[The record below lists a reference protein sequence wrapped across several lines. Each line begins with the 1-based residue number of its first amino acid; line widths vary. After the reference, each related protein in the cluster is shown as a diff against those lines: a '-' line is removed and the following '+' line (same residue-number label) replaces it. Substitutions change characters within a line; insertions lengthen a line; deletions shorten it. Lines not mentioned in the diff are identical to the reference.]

1 MDSLGYYAILGVSQ
15 GANFQEIKK
24 SYRKLAKKYHPDRNK
39 SAHAEEIIKKINE
52 AFETLSD
59 RRKTKQYDRES
70 SNIFDQKDSNNE
82 EKEESLSDQKQ
93 MNSHKFAKLESENNL
108 GYDNL
113 LLDTVRSRFHILIE
127 PSLCLAFGG
136 CESIAPK
143 VFVVDKSKHINP
155 KARVESETAD
165 TLDRIVMAA
174 QACPTKA
181 IKIIDRYTGN
191 QIYPWREIISSLT
204 KGCSPIKYH

>member
-1 MDSLGYYAILGVSQ
+1 MDSRGYYAILEVSHE
-15 GANFQEIKK
+15 ANYQEIKK

-39 SAHAEEIIKKINE
+39 SPHAEETIKKINH
-52 AFETLSD
+52 AFEILSD
-59 RRKTKQYDRES
+59 RKKRKQYDLES
-70 SNIFDQKDSNNE
+70 SNIFDLNDPVNE
-82 EKEESLSDQKQ
+82 EKGENLSNQQQ
-93 MNSHKFAKLESENNL
+93 MNSYKFAEPESKINL

-113 LLDTVRSRFHILIE
+113 LLDTIRSRFHILIE

-155 KARVESETAD
+155 KAKVQSETAD

-191 QIYPWREIISSLT
+191 QIYP
-204 KGCSPIKYH
+204 

>member
-39 SAHAEEIIKKINE
+39 STHAEETIKKINE

-59 RRKTKQYDRES
+59 KRKRKQYDRES

-82 EKEESLSDQKQ
+82 EKEENLSDQKQ
-93 MNSHKFAKLESENNL
+93 TNSHNFTKLESENNL

-191 QIYPWREIISSLT
+191 QIYP
-204 KGCSPIKYH
+204 

>member
-1 MDSLGYYAILGVSQ
+1 M
-15 GANFQEIKK
+15 
-24 SYRKLAKKYHPDRNK
+24 
-39 SAHAEEIIKKINE
+39 E
-52 AFETLSD
+52 A
-59 RRKTKQYDRES
+59 
-70 SNIFDQKDSNNE
+70 SNIYDADDSTYE
-82 EKEESLSDQKQ
+82 EKEENLSGQ
-93 MNSHKFAKLESENNL
+93 MQRNSYNFTKPESISNL

-113 LLDTVRSRFHILIE
+113 LLDTIKSRFHILIE

-136 CESIAPK
+136 CETIAPK

-155 KARVESETAD
+155 KARVQSETAD

-191 QIYPWREIISSLT
+191 QIYP
-204 KGCSPIKYH
+204 

>member
-1 MDSLGYYAILGVSQ
+1 MDSRGYYTILGVSHN
-15 GANFQEIKK
+15 ANFQEIKK
-24 SYRKLAKKYHPDRNK
+24 SYRNLAKKYHPDKNK
-39 SAHAEEIIKKINE
+39 SPVAEETIKKINE
-52 AFETLSD
+52 AFEILSD
-59 RRKTKQYDRES
+59 RRKRKQYDLEA
-70 SNIFDQKDSNNE
+70 SNMYDANDSTYE
-82 EKEESLSDQKQ
+82 EKEENLSGQ
-93 MNSHKFAKLESENNL
+93 MQRNSYNFAKPESTSNL

-113 LLDTVRSRFHILIE
+113 LLDTIKSRFHILIE

-136 CESIAPK
+136 CETIAPK

-155 KARVESETAD
+155 KAKVQSETAD

-191 QIYPWREIISSLT
+191 QIYP
-204 KGCSPIKYH
+204 

>member
-1 MDSLGYYAILGVSQ
+1 MDIRGYYAILGISQ
-15 GANFQEIKK
+15 DANFQEIKK

-39 SAHAEEIIKKINE
+39 SPHAEETIKKINE
-52 AFETLSD
+52 AFEILSD
-59 RRKTKQYDRES
+59 KRKRKQYDLES
-70 SNIFDQKDSNNE
+70 SNIFDLKDPNNE
-82 EKEESLSDQKQ
+82 EKEGNLSNLKQ
-93 MNSHKFAKLESENNL
+93 TTSHKFANPESKNNV

-113 LLDTVRSRFHILIE
+113 LLDTIRSRFHILIE

-165 TLDRIVMAA
+165 TLDRIIMAA

-181 IKIIDRYTGN
+181 IKIIDRYTGH
-191 QIYPWREIISSLT
+191 QIYP
-204 KGCSPIKYH
+204 

>member
-15 GANFQEIKK
+15 STNFQEIKK
-24 SYRKLAKKYHPDRNK
+24 SYRKLAKKYHPDKNK
-39 SAHAEEIIKKINE
+39 SPLAEETIKKINE
-52 AFETLSD
+52 AFEILSD
-59 RRKTKQYDRES
+59 RRKRKQYDLEASNIYDANDSTYEEKKENLSEQIQRNSYNFSKPES
-70 SNIFDQKDSNNE
+70 SS
-82 EKEESLSDQKQ
+82 
-93 MNSHKFAKLESENNL
+93 NL

-113 LLDTVRSRFHILIE
+113 LLDTIKSRFHILIE

-136 CESIAPK
+136 CETIAPK

-155 KARVESETAD
+155 KARVQSETAD
-165 TLDRIVMAA
+165 SLDRIVMAA

-191 QIYPWREIISSLT
+191 QIYPWKR
-204 KGCSPIKYH
+204 

>member
-1 MDSLGYYAILGVSQ
+1 MDCRGYYAILGVSED
-15 GANFQEIKK
+15 ANFQEIKK

-39 SAHAEEIIKKINE
+39 SANAEETIKKINE
-52 AFETLSD
+52 AFENLSD
-59 RRKTKQYDRES
+59 RRKRKQYDLES
-70 SNIFDQKDSNNE
+70 SNIFDLEESNKE
-82 EKEESLSDQKQ
+82 EKEENLSDQKQ
-93 MNSHKFAKLESENNL
+93 KISQKFAKSEFKNNL
-108 GYDNL
+108 VHDSS
-113 LLDTVRSRFHILIE
+113 LLDTIRSRFHILIE

-143 VFVVDKSKHINP
+143 VFVVDKNKRINP

-191 QIYPWREIISSLT
+191 QIYP
-204 KGCSPIKYH
+204 

>member
-1 MDSLGYYAILGVSQ
+1 MDCRGYYAILRVSED
-15 GANFQEIKK
+15 ANFQEIKK

-39 SAHAEEIIKKINE
+39 SDNAEETIKKINE

-59 RRKTKQYDRES
+59 RKKRKQYDLES
-70 SNIFDQKDSNNE
+70 SNIFDLEEPNNG
-82 EKEESLSDQKQ
+82 EKENLSDQEKENLQ
-93 MNSHKFAKLESENNL
+93 DFVKSEFKSNSGHDSS
-108 GYDNL
+108 
-113 LLDTVRSRFHILIE
+113 LLDTIRSRFHILIE

-143 VFVVDKSKHINP
+143 VFVVDKNKRINP

-165 TLDRIVMAA
+165 SLDRIVMAA

-191 QIYPWREIISSLT
+191 QIYP
-204 KGCSPIKYH
+204 

>member
-1 MDSLGYYAILGVSQ
+1 MDSRGYYAILGVSQ
-15 GANFQEIKK
+15 SANFQEIKK

-39 SAHAEEIIKKINE
+39 SPLAEETIKKINE
-52 AFETLSD
+52 AFEILSD
-59 RRKTKQYDRES
+59 RRKRKQYDLEA
-70 SNIFDQKDSNNE
+70 SNIYDANDSTFE
-82 EKEESLSDQKQ
+82 EKEENLSDQIQ
-93 MNSHKFAKLESENNL
+93 RNSYDLIKSESKSNL
-108 GYDNL
+108 GHDNL
-113 LLDTVRSRFHILIE
+113 LLDTIKSRFHILIE

-136 CESIAPK
+136 CETISPK

-155 KARVESETAD
+155 KAKVQSETAD

-191 QIYPWREIISSLT
+191 QIYP
-204 KGCSPIKYH
+204 

>member
-1 MDSLGYYAILGVSQ
+1 MDSRGYYAILGVSHN
-15 GANFQEIKK
+15 ANFLEIKK

-39 SAHAEEIIKKINE
+39 SPLAEETIKKINE
-52 AFETLSD
+52 AFEILSD
-59 RRKTKQYDRES
+59 RRKRKQYDLEA
-70 SNIFDQKDSNNE
+70 SNIYHANDSTFE
-82 EKEESLSDQKQ
+82 EKEENLSDRIQR
-93 MNSHKFAKLESENNL
+93 NSYDLTNSESKSNL

-113 LLDTVRSRFHILIE
+113 LLDTIKSRFHILIE

-136 CESIAPK
+136 CETISPK

-155 KARVESETAD
+155 KAKVQSETAD

-191 QIYPWREIISSLT
+191 QIYP
-204 KGCSPIKYH
+204 

>member
-39 SAHAEEIIKKINE
+39 SAHAEEIIKKINQ

-59 RRKTKQYDRES
+59 RRKRKQYDRES

-82 EKEESLSDQKQ
+82 EKEENLSDQKQ
-93 MNSHKFAKLESENNL
+93 TNSHNFTKVESENNL

-191 QIYPWREIISSLT
+191 QIYP
-204 KGCSPIKYH
+204 

>member
-1 MDSLGYYAILGVSQ
+1 MNSLGYYTILGVSQ
-15 GANFQEIKK
+15 DANFQEIKK

-39 SAHAEEIIKKINE
+39 SAHAEETIKKINQ

-59 RRKTKQYDRES
+59 RRKRKQYDRES

-82 EKEESLSDQKQ
+82 EKEENLSDQQ
-93 MNSHKFAKLESENNL
+93 TNSHNFTKLESENNL

-191 QIYPWREIISSLT
+191 QIYP
-204 KGCSPIKYH
+204 

>member
-1 MDSLGYYAILGVSQ
+1 MDSRGYYAILGVSHD
-15 GANFQEIKK
+15 ANYQEIKK

-39 SAHAEEIIKKINE
+39 SPHAEETIKKINH
-52 AFETLSD
+52 AFEILSD
-59 RRKTKQYDRES
+59 RKKRKQYDLES
-70 SNIFDQKDSNNE
+70 SNIFDLNDPINE
-82 EKEESLSDQKQ
+82 EKGENLSNQQQ
-93 MNSHKFAKLESENNL
+93 MNSYKFAEPESKINL

-113 LLDTVRSRFHILIE
+113 LLDTIRSRFHILIE

-143 VFVVDKSKHINP
+143 VFVIDKSKHINP
-155 KARVESETAD
+155 KAKVQSETAD

-191 QIYPWREIISSLT
+191 QIYP
-204 KGCSPIKYH
+204 

>member
-1 MDSLGYYAILGVSQ
+1 MDCRGYYAILGVSED
-15 GANFQEIKK
+15 ANFQEIKK

-39 SAHAEEIIKKINE
+39 SDNAEETIKKINE

-59 RRKTKQYDRES
+59 RKKRKQYDLES
-70 SNIFDQKDSNNE
+70 SNIFDLEESNNG
-82 EKEESLSDQKQ
+82 EKENLSDQKQ
-93 MNSHKFAKLESENNL
+93 ENLQNF
-108 GYDNL
+108 GKPEFKSNFGHDSS
-113 LLDTVRSRFHILIE
+113 LLDTIRSRFHILIE

-143 VFVVDKSKHINP
+143 VFVVDKNKRINP

-191 QIYPWREIISSLT
+191 QIYP
-204 KGCSPIKYH
+204 

>member
-1 MDSLGYYAILGVSQ
+1 MDSRGYYAIFGISQ
-15 GANFQEIKK
+15 DANFQEIKK

-39 SAHAEEIIKKINE
+39 SPHAEETIKKINE
-52 AFETLSD
+52 AFEILSD
-59 RRKTKQYDRES
+59 KRKRKQYDLES
-70 SNIFDQKDSNNE
+70 SNIFDQNDQNNDEEEGNSSN
-82 EKEESLSDQKQ
+82 KQ
-93 MNSHKFAKLESENNL
+93 MNSYKFASADSKSNV

-113 LLDTVRSRFHILIE
+113 FLDTIRSRFHIIIE

-155 KARVESETAD
+155 KATVESETAD
-165 TLDRIVMAA
+165 TLDRIIMAA

-181 IKIIDRYTGN
+181 IKIIDRYTGH
-191 QIYPWREIISSLT
+191 QIYP
-204 KGCSPIKYH
+204 

>member
-1 MDSLGYYAILGVSQ
+1 MDCRGYYAILGVSED
-15 GANFQEIKK
+15 ANFQEIKK

-39 SAHAEEIIKKINE
+39 SDNAEETIKKINE

-59 RRKTKQYDRES
+59 RKKRKQYDLES
-70 SNIFDQKDSNNE
+70 SNIFDLEESNNG
-82 EKEESLSDQKQ
+82 EKENLSDQKQ
-93 MNSHKFAKLESENNL
+93 ENLQNFGKSEFKSNF
-108 GYDNL
+108 GHDSS
-113 LLDTVRSRFHILIE
+113 LLDTIRSRFHILIE

-143 VFVVDKSKHINP
+143 VFVVDKNKRINP

-191 QIYPWREIISSLT
+191 QIYP
-204 KGCSPIKYH
+204 

>member
-1 MDSLGYYAILGVSQ
+1 MDCRGYYAILGVSED
-15 GANFQEIKK
+15 ANFQEIKK

-39 SAHAEEIIKKINE
+39 SANAEETIKKINE
-52 AFETLSD
+52 AFENLSD
-59 RRKTKQYDRES
+59 RRKRKQYDLES
-70 SNIFDQKDSNNE
+70 SNIFDLEESNNE
-82 EKEESLSDQKQ
+82 EKEENLSDQKQ
-93 MNSHKFAKLESENNL
+93 KISQKFAKSEFKNNL
-108 GYDNL
+108 VHDSS
-113 LLDTVRSRFHILIE
+113 LLDTIRSRFHILIE

-143 VFVVDKSKHINP
+143 VFVVDKNKRINP

-191 QIYPWREIISSLT
+191 QIYP
-204 KGCSPIKYH
+204 

>member
-1 MDSLGYYAILGVSQ
+1 MDCRGYYAILGVSED
-15 GANFQEIKK
+15 ANFQEIKK

-39 SAHAEEIIKKINE
+39 SDNAEETIKKINE

-59 RRKTKQYDRES
+59 RKKRKQYDLES
-70 SNIFDQKDSNNE
+70 SNIFDLEESNNGE
-82 EKEESLSDQKQ
+82 RENLSDQKQ
-93 MNSHKFAKLESENNL
+93 ENLQNFSKSEFKSNSEN
-108 GYDNL
+108 DSS
-113 LLDTVRSRFHILIE
+113 LLDTIRSRFHILIE

-143 VFVVDKSKHINP
+143 VFVVDKNKHINP

-191 QIYPWREIISSLT
+191 QIYP
-204 KGCSPIKYH
+204 

>member
-1 MDSLGYYAILGVSQ
+1 MDSRGYYAILGVSQ
-15 GANFQEIKK
+15 SANFQEIKK
-24 SYRKLAKKYHPDRNK
+24 SYRKLAKKYHPDKNK
-39 SAHAEEIIKKINE
+39 SPLAEETIKKINE
-52 AFETLSD
+52 AFEILSD
-59 RRKTKQYDRES
+59 RRKRKQYDLEV
-70 SNIFDQKDSNNE
+70 SNIYDANDSTYE
-82 EKEESLSDQKQ
+82 EKEENLSDQMQ
-93 MNSHKFAKLESENNL
+93 RNSYNFSKPESTSNL

-113 LLDTVRSRFHILIE
+113 LLDTIKSRFHILIE

-136 CESIAPK
+136 CETIAPK

-155 KARVESETAD
+155 KARVQSETAD

-191 QIYPWREIISSLT
+191 QIYP
-204 KGCSPIKYH
+204 

>member
-1 MDSLGYYAILGVSQ
+1 MDSRGYYAILGVSQ
-15 GANFQEIKK
+15 DANFQDIKK

-39 SAHAEEIIKKINE
+39 SLHAEETIKKINE

-59 RRKTKQYDRES
+59 RRKRKQYDRES

-82 EKEESLSDQKQ
+82 EKEENLSDQKQ
-93 MNSHKFAKLESENNL
+93 TNSHKFTKPQSENNL

-113 LLDTVRSRFHILIE
+113 LLDTIRSRFHILIE

-191 QIYPWREIISSLT
+191 QIYP
-204 KGCSPIKYH
+204 

>member
-1 MDSLGYYAILGVSQ
+1 MDSRGYYAIFGISQ
-15 GANFQEIKK
+15 DANFQEIKK

-39 SAHAEEIIKKINE
+39 SPHAEETIKKINE
-52 AFETLSD
+52 AFEILSD
-59 RRKTKQYDRES
+59 KRKRKQYDLES
-70 SNIFDQKDSNNE
+70 SNIFDQKDQNNDEEEGNSSN
-82 EKEESLSDQKQ
+82 KQ
-93 MNSHKFAKLESENNL
+93 MNTYKIESVDSKSNV
-108 GYDNL
+108 GYDTL
-113 LLDTVRSRFHILIE
+113 FLDTIRSRFHILIE

-165 TLDRIVMAA
+165 TLDRIIMAA

-181 IKIIDRYTGN
+181 IKIIDRYTGH
-191 QIYPWREIISSLT
+191 QIYP
-204 KGCSPIKYH
+204 

>member
-1 MDSLGYYAILGVSQ
+1 MDCRGYYAILGVSED
-15 GANFQEIKK
+15 ANFQEIKK

-39 SAHAEEIIKKINE
+39 SANAEETIKKINE

-59 RRKTKQYDRES
+59 RRKRKQYDLES
-70 SNIFDQKDSNNE
+70 SNVFDLEESNNG
-82 EKEESLSDQKQ
+82 EKEENLSDQKQ
-93 MNSHKFAKLESENNL
+93 KNSQRFAKSEFK
-108 GYDNL
+108 DNL
-113 LLDTVRSRFHILIE
+113 VDDSSLLDTIRSRFHILIE

-143 VFVVDKSKHINP
+143 VFVVDKNKRINP

-191 QIYPWREIISSLT
+191 QIYP
-204 KGCSPIKYH
+204 

>member
-1 MDSLGYYAILGVSQ
+1 MDCRGYYAILGVSED
-15 GANFQEIKK
+15 ANFQEIKK

-39 SAHAEEIIKKINE
+39 SANAEETIKKINE

-59 RRKTKQYDRES
+59 RRKRKQYDLES
-70 SNIFDQKDSNNE
+70 SNIFDLEESNNE
-82 EKEESLSDQKQ
+82 EKEENLSDQKQ
-93 MNSHKFAKLESENNL
+93 KISEKFAKSEFKNNL
-108 GYDNL
+108 VHDSS
-113 LLDTVRSRFHILIE
+113 LLDTIRSRFHILIE

-143 VFVVDKSKHINP
+143 VFVVDKNKRINP

-191 QIYPWREIISSLT
+191 QIYP
-204 KGCSPIKYH
+204 

>member
-1 MDSLGYYAILGVSQ
+1 MDCRGYYAILGVSED
-15 GANFQEIKK
+15 ANFQEIKK

-39 SAHAEEIIKKINE
+39 SANAEETIKKINE
-52 AFETLSD
+52 AFEILSD
-59 RRKTKQYDRES
+59 RRKRKQYDLES
-70 SNIFDQKDSNNE
+70 SNIFDLEESNNG
-82 EKEESLSDQKQ
+82 EKEENLSDQKQ
-93 MNSHKFAKLESENNL
+93 KNSQKLSKSEFKNSL
-108 GYDNL
+108 VHDSS
-113 LLDTVRSRFHILIE
+113 LLDTIRSRFHILIE

-143 VFVVDKSKHINP
+143 VFVVDKNKHINP

-191 QIYPWREIISSLT
+191 QIYP
-204 KGCSPIKYH
+204 